1 MRGGTSKATNQN
13 HAFFY
18 FNPPT
23 PCGVGLETD
32 SREAMRGGNFN
43 PPTPCGVGLTN
54 GATTRN
60 METDFNPPTPCGVG
74 PLRTLLLCGYH
85 TFQSTH
91 PLRGGTGSAIDS
103 VMPII
108 ISIHPPL
115 AGWDSDTR
123 PICGHSLKIS
133 IHPPLA
139 GWDTGNQTIGRRSPK
154 ISIHPPLAGWDRG
167 SLHGLF
173 LLTTFQSTHPLR
185 GGTVLTACRRRNAW
199 ISIHPPLAGWDDA
212 FIDTLFPSRISIHP
226 PLAGWDGCRPAE
238 GVV

>member
-1 MRGGTSKATNQN
+1 
-13 HAFFY
+13 
-18 FNPPT
+18 
-23 PCGVGLETD
+23 
-32 SREAMRGGNFN
+32 MRGGNFN
-43 PPTPCGVGLTN
+43 PPHPLRGG
-54 GATTRN
+54 
-60 METDFNPPTPCGVG
+60 TDEWSDHPEYGDRFQSTHPLAGWD

-212 FIDTLFPSRISIHP
+212 FIDTLFSLPDFNPPTPCGVGTGEALSWIS
-226 PLAGWDGCRPAE
+226 LS
-238 GVV
+238 